1 MRADAQMLDLTRRS
15 DDAPGWGPRIGL
27 ALLLL
32 VVVAFLSAGIVQYSY
47 RAPAAIVG
55 LAVGLAILWNPFFGL
70 LALIVALP
78 FETAGML
85 GDPDAP
91 GALSIMK
98 LAGVGTLGGLFFD
111 TFGRRR
117 PIELS
122 RLGHPLT
129 VLVAL
134 LAAVTLFATLAHPT
148 EESLR
153 ECVRFFT
160 IVAFFVVIVHLVDTP
175 ERLWAALTAWVI
187 VATLVAVYSLVQR
200 KFGATVSSVEWEP
213 TAGTIIDISEEEVGV
228 MRRAA
233 GPFTHPI
240 WLALYLTL
248 ALPITLGHFWATRRP
263 WLKLAW
269 AGAALIQVAGVVVTY
284 SRMGYLAV
292 VLGAAL
298 LLLRRR
304 GGPALLI
311 CLTLVGL
318 ATVPMWPDELKTR
331 IVSIFEYRHSASSIT
346 RIGQQLVGWWMFR
359 DHPFTGVG
367 PGNFEHNVRYY
378 ADRVSDTLRIEEIA
392 AHNMY
397 IQVLAELGL
406 QGVLLILALLWVA
419 WRSAERGRRR
429 TRDPILALAYE
440 SMGVSVI
447 VLVFSAVLIH
457 ATYQKE
463 WWFLLALVAAG
474 DWIAARQAR
483 APAPTS
489 EPRAASH
496 ATDGSTA

>member
-1 MRADAQMLDLTRRS
+1 MLDAARRADP
-15 DDAPGWGPRIGL
+15 APGWGSRIGL
-27 ALLLL
+27 ALLVA
-32 VVVAFLSAGIVQYSY
+32 VVVALLSAGIVQYSY
-47 RAPAAIVG
+47 RAPAAVVG
-55 LAVGLAILWNPFFGL
+55 LGVGLAILWNPFYGL

-98 LAGVGTLGGLFFD
+98 LVGVATLGGLFCD
-111 TFGRRR
+111 IFGRRR
-117 PIELS
+117 PIEFA
-122 RLGHPLT
+122 RLAHPLT
-129 VLVAL
+129 YLVGL
-134 LAAVTLFATLAHPT
+134 LAIVTLLATLAHPT

-160 IVAFFVVIVHLVDTP
+160 IVAFFVVILHLVDTP
-175 ERLWAALTAWVI
+175 ERLQAALTAWV
-187 VATLVAVYSLVQR
+187 LVAAVAAAYSLVQW
-200 KFGATVSSVEWEP
+200 KVGATVSSVEWEP
-213 TAGTIIDISEEEVGV
+213 TAGTIIDVSEEEVGV

-233 GPFTHPI
+233 GPFTHPV

-263 WLKLAW
+263 WLKLVW
-269 AGAALIQVAGVVVTY
+269 AGAALVQVAGVVVTY

-298 LLLRRR
+298 LLVRRR

-311 CLTLVGL
+311 VITLVAL
-318 ATVPMWPDELKTR
+318 ATVPLWPDALKTR
-331 IVSIFEYRHSASSIT
+331 IVSIFEYQRSASSIT

-359 DHPFTGVG
+359 DHPLTGVG
-367 PGNFEHNVRYY
+367 PGNFERNVRFY

-419 WRSAERGRRR
+419 WRAAERGRRR
-429 TRDPILALAYE
+429 TRDPSLALAYE
-440 SMGVSVI
+440 SMSVSIV

-474 DWIAARQAR
+474 DWIAGRR
-483 APAPTS
+483 SGAPGAGPVPSAVAAAPG
-489 EPRAASH
+489 
-496 ATDGSTA
+496 GSTA